1 MATDSAT
8 AEHADES
15 GLPEG
20 LWRVD
25 GSASNTFLVRDG
37 AARRAASSR
46 TESDDGDG
54 TDAPLYLVDAGVPG
68 DAGAIRAAV
77 SNAGYDLGDVD
88 GVLLTHYDYD
98 HVGSLANL
106 PELDCPVYAA
116 EPDASFLDGTETP
129 ELTPHKAFI
138 QRVGGVFTDRPDLP
152 VERVADGDTVGSFTA
167 YHTPGHG
174 PGHLAWISADR
185 GVAFLG
191 DLVREDAGELE
202 PSTWLISYDTGAVRD
217 SVRDLD
223 DRAPDFATAC
233 VGHGDPI
240 TPGGREALASLAASL
255 RE

>member
-8 AEHADES
+8 AGHADET
-15 GLPEG
+15 GFPDG

-37 AARRAASSR
+37 DA
-46 TESDDGDG
+46 D
-54 TDAPLYLVDAGVPG
+54 DAPVYLVDAGVPG

-77 SNAGYDLGDVD
+77 SNAGYDLRDVD

-98 HVGSLANL
+98 HVGALATL
-106 PELDCPVYAA
+106 TELDCPVYAA
-116 EPDASFLDGTETP
+116 EPDASFLDGSETP
-129 ELTPHKAFI
+129 GLAPHKALL
-138 QRVGGVFTDRPDLP
+138 QRVAGAFTDRPALP

-167 YHTPGHG
+167 FHTPGHG
-174 PGHLAWISADR
+174 PGHLAWVSEAR

-191 DLVREDAGELE
+191 DLVREDDGALE
-202 PSTWLISYDTGAVRD
+202 PSTWLISYDTDEVRD

-240 TPGGREALASLAASL
+240 SPGGRAALADLAASL

>member
-1 MATDSAT
+1 MATDT
-8 AEHADES
+8 TTVEHADRS
-15 GLPEG
+15 GLPDG

-25 GSASNTFLVRDG
+25 GRASNTFLV
-37 AARRAASSR
+37 A
-46 TESDDGDG
+46 DGDG
-54 TDAPLYLVDAGVPG
+54 DDAALYLVDAGVPG

-98 HVGSLANL
+98 HVGSLAEL

-116 EPDASFLDGTETP
+116 EPDASFLDGTEKP
-129 ELTPHKAFI
+129 GLWPHKALL
-138 QRVGGVFTDRPDLP
+138 QRVLGAFLDDPALP
-152 VERVADGDTVGSFTA
+152 VERVADGDAVGSFTA

-174 PGHLAWISADR
+174 PGHLAWVSEAR

-191 DLVREDAGELE
+191 DLVREDDGALTAS
-202 PSTWLISYDTGAVRD
+202 PWYISYDGSEVRD
-217 SVRDLD
+217 SVRSLD
-223 DRAPDFATAC
+223 DRAPDFTTAC

-240 TPGGREALASLAASL
+240 SSDGREALASLAASL